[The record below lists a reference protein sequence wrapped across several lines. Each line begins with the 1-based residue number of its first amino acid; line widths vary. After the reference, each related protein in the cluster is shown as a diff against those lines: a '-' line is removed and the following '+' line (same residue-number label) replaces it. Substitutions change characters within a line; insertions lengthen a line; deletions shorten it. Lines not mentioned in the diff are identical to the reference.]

1 MPETRTSSDRLGKH
15 RIGGAV
21 SGTEGSGKGA
31 PLGARLPPLARG
43 WAECSES
50 HGEHQRR
57 LRGVE
62 PGRRSGATVATDPA
76 GLSDTGTVERSQ
88 PARAAVDWGRWREA
102 SNGGLYHW
110 RLASFPIHYP
120 WIVDAQ
126 TAMFREQLAN
136 HLEKFSREN
145 MGALVRR
152 PWDLRGIDH
161 HEGAL
166 GTEDFL
172 SLGTEMTAPTARR
185 QPHRLARRRRPHP
198 PAPSP

>member
-1 MPETRTSSDRLGKH
+1 VDR
-15 RIGGAV
+15 V
-21 SGTEGSGKGA
+21 
-31 PLGARLPPLARG
+31 
-43 WAECSES
+43 
-50 HGEHQRR
+50 
-57 LRGVE
+57 
-62 PGRRSGATVATDPA
+62 
-76 GLSDTGTVERSQ
+76 
-88 PARAAVDWGRWREA
+88 RWREA

-152 PWDLRGIDH
+152 PWVLRGIDH
-161 HEGAL
+161 YKGAL

-172 SLGTEMTAPTARR
+172 SLGAELTAPTARR
-185 QPHRLARRRRPHP
+185 RPQRLAPAEEDLTPLPLSMNGERGRIVLAFGEPCAGVHGFWRRREMSLGPRR
-198 PAPSP
+198 S